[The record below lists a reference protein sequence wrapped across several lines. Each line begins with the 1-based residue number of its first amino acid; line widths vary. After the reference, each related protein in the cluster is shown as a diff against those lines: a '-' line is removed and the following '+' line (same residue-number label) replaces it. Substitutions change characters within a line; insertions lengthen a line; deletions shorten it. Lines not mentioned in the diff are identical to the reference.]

1 MTTDMQD
8 NELAPILDTI
18 TEIGGI
24 TVQSPESDFYDAG
37 VTSVMALPILI
48 ELETRFNVTIPD
60 DQFISARTPRAL
72 CEIINR
78 LKTEQ
83 AQ

>member
-72 CEIINR
+72 YEIINR